1 MKSIAIIAA
10 TFAITGAA
18 TAMPPPEPHADA
30 LQTEAEALRADI
42 LQLLDAQ
49 AMETT
54 PTAEQDFT
62 PPEYGSPEYHA
73 MMAMRCA
80 GPPAP
85 FLEELDQTVDS
96 EPPVSEPQG

>member
-1 MKSIAIIAA
+1 MNSIAIITA

-18 TAMPPPEPHADA
+18 AAMPPPTADA
-30 LQTEAEALRADI
+30 EAEI
-42 LQLLDAQ
+42 LQLLEANAGADVQTGAL
-49 AMETT
+49 TSD
-54 PTAEQDFT
+54 QDFT

-85 FLEELDQTVDS
+85 FLEELDQTADS
-96 EPPVSEPQG
+96 EPLVPAPRG

>member
-1 MKSIAIIAA
+1 MKSIAIITA

-18 TAMPPPEPHADA
+18 AAMPPPAADA
-30 LQTEAEALRADI
+30 EAEALRAEI
-42 LQLLDAQ
+42 LQLLEANADGDVQ
-49 AMETT
+49 AGVLTSD
-54 PTAEQDFT
+54 QDFT

-85 FLEELDQTVDS
+85 FLEELDQTADS
-96 EPPVSEPQG
+96 EPLVPAPRG

>member
-18 TAMPPPEPHADA
+18 AAMPPPAADA
-30 LQTEAEALRADI
+30 EAEALRGEI
-42 LQLLDAQ
+42 MQLLDAH
-49 AMETT
+49 ASETSEAF
-54 PTAEQDFT
+54 PTADESFT

-85 FLEELDQTVDS
+85 FLEELDQTADS
-96 EPPVSEPQG
+96 EAPVPEPKG